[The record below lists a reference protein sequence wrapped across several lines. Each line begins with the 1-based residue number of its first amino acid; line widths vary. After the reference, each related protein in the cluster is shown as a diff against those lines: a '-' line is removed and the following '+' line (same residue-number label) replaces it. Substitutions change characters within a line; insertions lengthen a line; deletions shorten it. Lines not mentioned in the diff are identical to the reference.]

1 MMLGE
6 AMGDLE
12 RRQTKK
18 HGYLETI
25 RRLRRLGTMGLLR
38 VIVHRIIGERPVPGF
53 VRYRNRLANAK
64 GLEIGGPSN
73 IFSKKSILPV
83 YGVVGTIDNCNFS
96 SLTVWEGA
104 IQEGR
109 TYRFSKN
116 KTGQQFICEGA
127 ELDFLQNESYDFV
140 LSSHVIEHM
149 GNPLKALYEWKRVLK
164 NHGLL
169 LLCAPDKDKTFDH
182 RRPTTSLAH
191 LIEDYR
197 KNTDEHDSSH
207 LPEILELHDLSMDP
221 GAGTREEFVERSRRN
236 YENRCLHHH
245 VFTQESLVKAV
256 SHVGFNVLMVTLHPP
271 HHIVVICEK
280 VENK

>member
-6 AMGDLE
+6 AMGDLKN
-12 RRQTKK
+12 RQTTE
-18 HGYLETI
+18 HGYSETI
-25 RRLRRLGTMGLLR
+25 ERLRRLGALKFLR
-38 VIVHRIIGERPVPGF
+38 EMKHRIIGERPVAGF
-53 VRYRNRLANAK
+53 VHYRNHLANAK

-73 IFSKKSILPV
+73 IFSGKSILPL
-83 YGVVGTIDNCNFS
+83 YDVVGAIDNCNFS

-109 TYRFSKN
+109 TYRFSRN
-116 KTGQQFICEGA
+116 KTGEQFICEGA

-140 LSSHVIEHM
+140 LSSHVLEHM

-164 NHGLL
+164 NHGVL

-182 RRPTTSLAH
+182 RRPATSLDH

-197 KNTDEHDSSH
+197 KNTDEHDSNH
-207 LPEILELHDLSMDP
+207 LLEILELHDLSMDP

-236 YENRCLHHH
+236 FENRCLHHH
-245 VFTQESLVKAV
+245 VFTLESLVKAI
-256 SHVGFNVLMVTLHPP
+256 SYVGFNVLMATLHPP

-280 VENK
+280 VENS

>member
-1 MMLGE
+1 M
-6 AMGDLE
+6 
-12 RRQTKK
+12 K
-18 HGYLETI
+18 
-25 RRLRRLGTMGLLR
+25 RLRRLGVMELLR
-38 VIVHRIIGERPVPGF
+38 ETMHRIIGERPVAGF
-53 VRYRNRLANAK
+53 VHYRNRLAHAK

-73 IFSKKSILPV
+73 IFSEKSILPL
-83 YGVVGTIDNCNFS
+83 YDVVGTIDNCNFS

-109 TYRFSKN
+109 TYRFSRN
-116 KTGQQFICEGA
+116 KAGEQFICEGA
-127 ELDFLQNESYDFV
+127 ELDFLQNESYDLV
-140 LSSHVIEHM
+140 LSSHVLEHM

-182 RRPTTSLAH
+182 RRPATSLDH

-197 KNTDEHDSSH
+197 KNTDEHDSNH

-236 YENRCLHHH
+236 FENRCLHHH
-245 VFTQESLVKAV
+245 AFTLESLVKAI
-256 SHVGFNVLMVTLHPP
+256 SYVGFKVLMATLHPP

-280 VENK
+280 VENS

>member
-1 MMLGE
+1 
-6 AMGDLE
+6 MGDLE
-12 RRQTKK
+12 RRRTKK

-25 RRLRRLGTMGLLR
+25 RKARRLGASGLLR
-38 VIVHRIIGERPVPGF
+38 VAVHRTIGERPVPGF
-53 VRYRNRLANAK
+53 VDYRSRLANAK
-64 GLEIGGPSN
+64 GLEIGGPSS
-73 IFSKKSILPV
+73 IFSEKSILPV
-83 YGVVGTIDNCNFS
+83 YDVARTIDNCNFS
-96 SLTVWEGA
+96 NMTVWEGV
-104 IQEGR
+104 IQEGQ
-109 TYRFSKN
+109 TYQFSKD
-116 KTGQQFICEGA
+116 KAGLQFICEGA

-140 LSSHVIEHM
+140 LSSHVVEHM

-182 RRPTTSLAH
+182 KRPTTSLDH

-197 KNTDEHDSSH
+197 KRTDEHDSSH

-245 VFTQESLVKAV
+245 VFTQESLVNAV
-256 SHVGFNVLMVTLHPP
+256 SYVGFNVLMATLHPP

-280 VENK
+280 VESS